1 MCRIVDL
8 TAKEHA
14 YDDCMAALKKA
25 YEKDLLTLQEYLQ
38 QVRKLSGKQF
48 KQILKRNKIVS
59 AL

>member
-1 MCRIVDL
+1 M
-8 TAKEHA
+8 T
-14 YDDCMAALKKA
+14 ALKKA

>member
-1 MCRIVDL
+1 MR
-8 TAKEHA
+8 AKELA

-38 QVRKLSGKQF
+38 HVRKLSGKQF
-48 KQILKRNKIVS
+48 KQILKRNKIVT